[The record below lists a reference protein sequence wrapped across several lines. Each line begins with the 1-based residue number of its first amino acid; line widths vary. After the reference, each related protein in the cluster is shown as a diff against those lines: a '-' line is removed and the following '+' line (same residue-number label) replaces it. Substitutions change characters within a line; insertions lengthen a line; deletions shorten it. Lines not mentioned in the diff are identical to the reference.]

1 MPITDTSSEAET
13 KQFELYRSLTS
24 AERAQ
29 IAVNLSEAVR
39 QTAIAGIRRRNPE
52 YTDVEVAET
61 LRRMLYGAR

>member
-13 KQFELYRSLTS
+13 KQFELYRSLTP

-52 YTDVEVAET
+52 YTDAEVAET